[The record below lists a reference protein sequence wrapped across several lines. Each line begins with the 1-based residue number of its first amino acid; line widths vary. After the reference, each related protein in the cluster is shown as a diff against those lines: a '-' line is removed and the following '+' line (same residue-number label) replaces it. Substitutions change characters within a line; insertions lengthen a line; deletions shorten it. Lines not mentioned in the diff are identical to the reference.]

1 MSITELYVNWQLPFM
16 SEVLKLPESLAE
28 RLDVKMRH
36 FLAASRIFDYRRKYR
51 CYGNEHVFSFLS
63 GDNHMPIMTLRFIK
77 VSALNRQLRR
87 IVLECDRQYMDH
99 FDLYSRTKSIA
110 SNLQKTEHGNW
121 IADQEADMLALF
133 DIAYECL

>member
-51 CYGNEHVFSFLS
+51 SYSNEHVFSFLS

-87 IVLECDRQYMDH
+87 IVLECDKQYMVH
-99 FDLYSRTKSIA
+99 EPE
-110 SNLQKTEHGNW
+110 NGNW
-121 IADQEADMLALF
+121 IADQEADMLAIF

>member
-1 MSITELYVNWQLPFM
+1 MAMTELYVNWQLPFM
-16 SEVLKLPESLAE
+16 SEVLKLPESLAAP
-28 RLDVKMRH
+28 LDEKMCR

-87 IVLECDRQYMDH
+87 IVLECEQQYMIH
-99 FDLYSRTKSIA
+99 FDLHKKTQVLA
-110 SNLQKTEHGNW
+110 GHLQKTENGSW
-121 IADQEADMLALF
+121 IADKEAHMLALF
-133 DIAYECL
+133 DVAYECL